1 MKSAMKYA
9 TIAVRSLLGLMFFAL
24 GLNHFLKFFAQP
36 MPEGL
41 PPDALA
47 YTKLL
52 GDSGIMDVVKALELV
67 GGFLLLVGKFV
78 PLGLTL
84 LMPVI
89 VNILLY
95 ELFLAH
101 KPGVAVALTAM
112 GLFVMVGYRG
122 TFAPFFTKP

>member
-1 MKSAMKYA
+1 VKNAMKYA
-9 TIAVRSLLGLMFFAL
+9 TVAVRSLLGLMFFAL
-24 GLNHFLKFFAQP
+24 GLNHFVKFFAQP

-47 YTKLL
+47 YTKIL

-67 GGFLLLVGKFV
+67 GGLLLLVGKFV

-95 ELFLAH
+95 EIFLVH
-101 KPGVAVALTAM
+101 KPGVAVALTIM
-112 GLFVMVGYRG
+112 GLFVMASHRNAFG
-122 TFAPFFTKP
+122 PFFTKP

>member
-1 MKSAMKYA
+1 MKYA
-9 TIAVRSLLGLMFFAL
+9 TIAVRTLLGLMFFAL
-24 GLNHFLKFFAQP
+24 GLNHFLKFFAPP

-47 YTKLL
+47 YIGALSS
-52 GDSGIMDVVKALELV
+52 SGYMDAVKVLELV

-95 ELFLAH
+95 ELFLLH
-101 KPGVAVALTAM
+101 KPGVAVVLTLM
-112 GLFVMVGYRG
+112 GLFLIVAHRS

>member
-1 MKSAMKYA
+1 VKYA

-36 MPEGL
+36 IPEGL
-41 PPDALA
+41 PPDAVA

-67 GGFLLLVGKFV
+67 GGALLLVGKFV

-101 KPGVAVALTAM
+101 KPGVGVVLTLM
-112 GLFVMVGYRG
+112 GLFLIVSYRS
-122 TFAPFFTKP
+122 TFGPFFTKP

>member
-1 MKSAMKYA
+1 MRYA
-9 TIAVRSLLGLMFFAL
+9 TIAVRSLLGLMFFVL
-24 GLNHFLKFFAQP
+24 GLNHFLKLFAQP

-52 GDSGIMDVVKALELV
+52 SDSGIMDVVKVLELV
-67 GGFLLLVGKFV
+67 GGGLLLVGKFV

-95 ELFLAH
+95 ELFLLH
-101 KPGVAVALTAM
+101 KPGVAVVLTLM
-112 GLFVMVGYRG
+112 GLFLIVSYRA

>member
-1 MKSAMKYA
+1 M
-9 TIAVRSLLGLMFFAL
+9 GLMFFVL

-52 GDSGIMDVVKALELV
+52 GESGIMDVVKVLELV
-67 GGFLLLVGKFV
+67 GGGLLLVGKFV

-95 ELFLAH
+95 ELFLVH
-101 KPGVAVALTAM
+101 KPGVAVVLTLM
-112 GLFVMVGYRG
+112 GLFLMFAYRS
-122 TFAPFFTKP
+122 TFGPFFTKP

>member
-1 MKSAMKYA
+1 MKYA

-24 GLNHFLKFFAQP
+24 GLNHFLKFFDQP

-41 PPDALA
+41 PPDAIA

-52 GDSGIMDVVKALELV
+52 GDSGIMDVVKVLELV
-67 GGFLLLVGKFV
+67 GGALLLVGKFV

-95 ELFLAH
+95 ELFLVH
-101 KPGVAVALTAM
+101 KPGIAVVLTLM
-112 GLFVMVGYRG
+112 GLFVMFAYRS

>member
-1 MKSAMKYA
+1 MKYA
-9 TIAVRSLLGLMFFAL
+9 TIAVRSLLGLMFFVL

-47 YTKLL
+47 YTRLL
-52 GDSGIMDVVKALELV
+52 GDSGIMDVVKVLELV
-67 GGFLLLVGKFV
+67 GGGLLLVGKFV

-95 ELFLAH
+95 EIFLVH
-101 KPGVAVALTAM
+101 KPGVAVVLTLM
-112 GLFVMVGYRG
+112 GLFLMFAYRS
-122 TFAPFFTKP
+122 TFGPFFTKP

>member
-1 MKSAMKYA
+1 MKYA
-9 TIAVRSLLGLMFFAL
+9 TIAVRSLLGLLFFAL

-36 MPEGL
+36 VPEGL

-47 YTKLL
+47 YAKLL

-95 ELFLAH
+95 ELCLVH
-101 KPGVAVALTAM
+101 KPGIGLVLTVMGVFLIVA
-112 GLFVMVGYRG
+112 YRR

>member
-1 MKSAMKYA
+1 MKYA

-36 MPEGL
+36 IPEGL
-41 PPDALA
+41 PPDAVA

-67 GGFLLLVGKFV
+67 GGALLLVGKFV

-101 KPGVAVALTAM
+101 KPGVGVVLTLM
-112 GLFVMVGYRG
+112 GLFLIVSYRS
-122 TFAPFFTKP
+122 TFGPFFTKP

>member
-1 MKSAMKYA
+1 MKYV
-9 TIAVRSLLGLMFFAL
+9 TIVVRSLLGLMFFVL

-52 GDSGIMDVVKALELV
+52 GDSGIMDVVKVLELV
-67 GGFLLLVGKFV
+67 GGLLLLVGKFV

-95 ELFLAH
+95 EIFLVH

-112 GLFVMVGYRG
+112 GVFLIVSYRS
-122 TFAPFFTKP
+122 TFGPFFTKP

>member
-1 MKSAMKYA
+1 MKYA
-9 TIAVRSLLGLMFFAL
+9 TIAVRTLLGLLFFTL

-47 YTKLL
+47 YVGLL
-52 GDSGIMDVVKALELV
+52 SSSGIMDVVKVLELV
-67 GGFLLLVGKFV
+67 GGFLLLIGKFV

-84 LMPVI
+84 LMPVV

-95 ELFLAH
+95 ELCFLH
-101 KPGVAVALTAM
+101 KPGVGVVLT
-112 GLFVMVGYRG
+112 LVGVFLIVSYRA

>member
-1 MKSAMKYA
+1 MKNAMKYA
-9 TIAVRSLLGLMFFAL
+9 TVAVRSLLGLMFFAL
-24 GLNHFLKFFAQP
+24 GLNHFVKFFAQP

-47 YTKLL
+47 YTKIL

-67 GGFLLLVGKFV
+67 GGLLLLVGKFV

-95 ELFLAH
+95 EIFLVH
-101 KPGVAVALTAM
+101 KPGVAVALTIM
-112 GLFVMVGYRG
+112 GLFVMASHRNAFG
-122 TFAPFFTKP
+122 PFFTKP